1 MFWNKRSFRTMG
13 FTWLALLLFT
23 ATALAGQ
30 KDLGESGG
38 SAACERMIHLSEE
51 AEKQLG
57 GTLYSGPLPE
67 QGEEAAAMSGMEMK
81 MPKEKEGMQMSGKMP
96 GKEMKMPKEKE
107 GMQMSGKM
115 PGKEMKMPKEKEGM
129 QMSGK
134 MPGKE
139 MKLSEEKGGMQMAGA
154 MPGMEGAHM
163 EHEAKVGGTFFMAPN
178 KMHHLEA
185 TYSKECGFQLYLYNA
200 FTRPINVNRF
210 RAFIKVVGEVD
221 GEEDEFIRFLEPN
234 KPHTTMQN
242 LLDVNLTASFEIEL
256 HLKFPESEEVELFN
270 FSVDEQGKIM

>member
-1 MFWNKRSFRTMG
+1 
-13 FTWLALLLFT
+13 
-23 ATALAGQ
+23 
-30 KDLGESGG
+30 
-38 SAACERMIHLSEE
+38 
-51 AEKQLG
+51 
-57 GTLYSGPLPE
+57 
-67 QGEEAAAMSGMEMK
+67 MSGMEMK

-115 PGKEMKMPKEKEGM
+115 SGKEMKMTKEKEGM

>member
-1 MFWNKRSFRTMG
+1 MG
-13 FTWLALLLFT
+13 FTCLALLLFT

-38 SAACERMIHLSEE
+38 NAACERMIHLSEE

-67 QGEEAAAMSGMEMK
+67 QGEEAAAMSGM
-81 MPKEKEGMQMSGKMP
+81 
-96 GKEMKMPKEKE
+96 
-107 GMQMSGKM
+107 
-115 PGKEMKMPKEKEGM
+115 EMKMPKEKEGM

>member
-38 SAACERMIHLSEE
+38 NAACERMIHLSEE

>member
-38 SAACERMIHLSEE
+38 NAACERMIHLSEE

-67 QGEEAAAMSGMEMK
+67 QGEEAAAMSGM
-81 MPKEKEGMQMSGKMP
+81 
-96 GKEMKMPKEKE
+96 
-107 GMQMSGKM
+107 
-115 PGKEMKMPKEKEGM
+115 EMKMPKEKEGM

-270 FSVDEQGKIM
+270 FSVDEQGKFM

>member
-1 MFWNKRSFRTMG
+1 MG
-13 FTWLALLLFT
+13 FTCLALLLFT

-30 KDLGESGG
+30 KDLGESGRN
-38 SAACERMIHLSEE
+38 AACERMIHLSEE

-115 PGKEMKMPKEKEGM
+115 SGKEMKMPKEKEGM

-221 GEEDEFIRFLEPN
+221 GEEDEFFRFLEPN

-242 LLDVNLTASFEIEL
+242 LLDVNLTASFEIEM

>member
-13 FTWLALLLFT
+13 FTCLALLLFT

-38 SAACERMIHLSEE
+38 NAACERMIHLSEE

-115 PGKEMKMPKEKEGM
+115 SGKEMKMPKEKEGM

-221 GEEDEFIRFLEPN
+221 EEEDEFIRFLEPN

>member
-38 SAACERMIHLSEE
+38 NAACERMIHLSEE

-107 GMQMSGKM
+107 GMQMSGKL

>member
-1 MFWNKRSFRTMG
+1 MG

-38 SAACERMIHLSEE
+38 NAACERMIHLSEE

-67 QGEEAAAMSGMEMK
+67 QGEEAAAMSGM
-81 MPKEKEGMQMSGKMP
+81 
-96 GKEMKMPKEKE
+96 
-107 GMQMSGKM
+107 
-115 PGKEMKMPKEKEGM
+115 EMKMPKEKEGM

-270 FSVDEQGKIM
+270 FSVDKQGKIM

>member
-1 MFWNKRSFRTMG
+1 MG

-139 MKLSEEKGGMQMAGA
+139 MKMPKEKGGMQMAGA